1 MLTDDEIAIAV
12 RYRLRVAHLCGE
24 PVVHANYGD
33 FARSLGLA
41 CSVSRVRR
49 VIGQLIGAGEVV
61 SSRQQ
66 PQHREHHDRPVTY
79 WLPGQPTPDHVV
91 AYRAA

>member
-12 RYRLRVAHLCGE
+12 RYKLRVAHLCGKPE
-24 PVVHANYGD
+24 VHANYGD

-41 CSVSRVRR
+41 CPVRRVRR
-49 VIGQLIGAGEVV
+49 VIGMMVGAGKIRRE
-61 SSRQQ
+61 RQPVQ
-66 PQHREHHDRPVTY
+66 YRDHIDRPITY
-79 WLPGQPTPDHVV
+79 WLPGQPTLAHVV